1 MSTQEND
8 IWRENV
14 REDFY
19 TYLQD
24 KDWHLCEKIISD
36 LKENNYIDEALNLE
50 AELDEAIELDKAW
63 NKGSEDGM
71 DRLQDK

>member
-8 IWRENV
+8 TWLENIS
-14 REDFY
+14 EQFY
-19 TYLQD
+19 DNLVER
-24 KDWHLCEKIISD
+24 DWHICEKIISD

-50 AELDEAIELDKAW
+50 AELDEAVELDKAW